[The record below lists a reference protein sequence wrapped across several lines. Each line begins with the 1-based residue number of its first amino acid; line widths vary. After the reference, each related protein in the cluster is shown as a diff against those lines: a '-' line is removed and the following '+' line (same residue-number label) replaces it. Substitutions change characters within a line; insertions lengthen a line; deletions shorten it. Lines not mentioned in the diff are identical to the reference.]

1 MKWIRVEL
9 HNHTIASDGDM
20 LPHELVEN
28 AKVRKYKA
36 IAVTDHNTT
45 AQCQEVINAGKEE
58 GIVVIPGIEWTTFW
72 GHIVVLGGH
81 SDIDWRTITLS
92 NIDEKIARAK
102 ELGDIVIVAHP
113 KRLGTPFCS
122 ECRFLYDLKH
132 WENVAGYEVW
142 SHYSPFSKKESE
154 IAKEEWGELLLKGNK
169 IAAVYGYDWHTPDED
184 GPEYAYTY
192 VGIEED
198 TISVDNILNAI
209 RKGRTY
215 ISMGVEV
222 NGSLKNRSGVY
233 SPGDEIK
240 RGKYNINL
248 EAKVANDYAKKY
260 DCEIKGVRMLIN
272 EKVIYAKRWHGDS
285 VSIPIT
291 LLDKGIFRIEMY
303 GTVEGK
309 DGDVLVCSPY
319 YIK

>member
-45 AQCQEVINAGKEE
+45 AQCNDVINAGKEE
-58 GIVVIPGIEWTTFW
+58 GVCVIPGIEWTTFW
-72 GHIVVLGGH
+72 GHIVVIGGN
-81 SDIDWRTITLS
+81 SDVDWRTITLT
-92 NIDEKIARAK
+92 NIDEKIARAR
-102 ELGDIVIVAHP
+102 ELGDLVIIAHP

-122 ECRFLYDLKH
+122 ECRFLYNLEH
-132 WENVAGYEVW
+132 WENVNGYEVW
-142 SHYSPFSKKESE
+142 SHYSPFHKKESE
-154 IAKEEWGELLLKGNK
+154 VAKNEWGDLLLKGNK

-184 GPEYAYTY
+184 GPEYALMY

-198 TISVDNILNAI
+198 TINPQNILNAI
-209 RKGRTY
+209 KKGRTY
-215 ISMGVEV
+215 ISMGIET
-222 NGSLKNRSGVY
+222 NGSLNAKGKSFA
-233 SPGDEIK
+233 PGDTIK
-240 RGKYNINL
+240 PGKYTLEI

-260 DCEIKGVRMLIN
+260 DCEIKGIRVLCN
-272 EKVIYAKRWHGDS
+272 EKVVLAKKWNGEKIALP
-285 VSIPIT
+285 VT
-291 LLDKGIFRIEMY
+291 LLDLGVFRIEFY

-309 DGDVLVCSPY
+309 DGDVLICSPY